1 MNARSDIPKLDRAK
15 ACFDLKQ
22 DHLFDLLVIGGG
34 ATGLGI
40 ALDASLR
47 GLSVAL
53 VEQHDFAKGTS
64 SRATKLVHGGVR
76 YLAQGNIKLVKEA
89 LNERKAILDNAPHL
103 ARPIPFLMPTYG
115 LKGRYF
121 DNGFYGLGLKIYDLL
136 AGAKSLGKTIFL
148 NKERTQDLIP
158 GIEQQN
164 LNGSIQ
170 YWDGQFDDSRLA
182 VSLARTATKA
192 GATILNHCKVTNIKH
207 LNDKA
212 SGAIVTDQISKESWS
227 IRAKCIINAT
237 GVWVDDLIKL
247 DQPSAKK
254 LVSPSQGIHL
264 TVDRC
269 FWPGNHAL
277 LIPKTTDGR
286 VLFAVP
292 WLGKVILGTTDTPR
306 EHIEEEPSALDE
318 EISFILNEAGKY
330 LAKKPILKDVRSIW
344 AGVRPL
350 VKPTEDNTGNTKTIS
365 REHTIIISE
374 TGLVS
379 VTGGKWT
386 TYRSMAEDTLDKCI
400 AAGLISTSNICTTSN
415 HPLVG
420 AEGVTTGD
428 LVNDASLALY
438 GNESPIVSALPGNT
452 NQLADGLTESMIR
465 FGIRYEGA
473 MTIED
478 ILARRSRLLFLDAK
492 KALKIANEVANI
504 LEDEIG
510 DSYNRHQDLAD
521 FTITAQKYV
530 PIKGNPEESSSS
542 TKVA

>member
-1 MNARSDIPKLDRAK
+1 MKTQLHTTKLDRAT
-15 ACFDLKQ
+15 ALSNLKK
-22 DHLFDLLVIGGG
+22 DKLFDLLIIGGG

-76 YLAQGNIKLVKEA
+76 YLAQGNIKLVREA
-89 LNERKAILDNAPHL
+89 LNERKSILDNAPHL
-103 ARPIPFLMPTYG
+103 AQPIPFLMPTYG
-115 LKGRYF
+115 LKGRYL
-121 DNGFYGLGLKIYDLL
+121 DTGFYGLGLKIYDLL

-164 LNGSIQ
+164 LNGSIK

-182 VSLARTATKA
+182 ISLARTATKV
-192 GATILNHCKVTNIKH
+192 GATVLNHCKVTNIEH

-212 SGAIVTDQISKESWS
+212 SGAIVTDQINKESWS

-330 LAKKPILKDVRSIW
+330 LAKKPSLKDVRSIW

-350 VKPTEDNTGNTKTIS
+350 VKPTESNTGKTKTIS

-379 VTGGKWT
+379 ITGGKWT

-415 HPLVG
+415 YPLVG

-428 LVNDASLALY
+428 LINDASLALY

-452 NQLADGLTESMIR
+452 NLLADGLTESMIR

-478 ILARRSRLLFLDAK
+478 ILARRSRLLFLDAN
-492 KALKIANEVANI
+492 KALKIANEVASI

-530 PIKGNPEESSSS
+530 PIKGNSEESSSS
-542 TKVA
+542 SKVA